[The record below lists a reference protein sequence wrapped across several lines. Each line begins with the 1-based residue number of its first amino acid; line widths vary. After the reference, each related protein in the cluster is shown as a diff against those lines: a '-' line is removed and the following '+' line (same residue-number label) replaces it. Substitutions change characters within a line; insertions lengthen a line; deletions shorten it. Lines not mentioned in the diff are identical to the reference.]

1 MAVLTP
7 PVPTPAP
14 ARRIDPTRRI
24 SPVRAL
30 QHTLTLAWRSL
41 IKIKHS
47 PEQLLDLTLQPI
59 IFVCLF
65 YFLFGGA
72 ISGGDRHAYLQY
84 LVPGILVQ
92 TVMFASQGTG
102 VNLNNDLTKGIF
114 DRFKSLPIAR
124 SAPLTGLIL
133 GDVVRYVISI
143 GMVLGFSAILGFRIE
158 TDALSALAACALIMF
173 FAFALSWVP
182 ALLGL
187 VVKTP
192 QQVQGFGFIVFFP
205 LTFGSNVFVPTG
217 TLPGWLQAWVKINPV
232 SAVVDVTRA
241 LLLHDGGVW
250 NPLWRSLAWCFVLIA
265 VFAPIAVRLYRR
277 HS

>member
-7 PVPTPAP
+7 TAP
-14 ARRIDPTRRI
+14 ALPTPTRRI

-30 QHTLTLAWRSL
+30 RHTFTLTWRSL

-59 IFVCLF
+59 VFVCLF

-72 ISGGDRHAYLQY
+72 IAGGDRHAYLQY

-124 SAPLTGLIL
+124 SAPLTGLII

-143 GMVLGFSAILGFRIE
+143 GVVLGFSAILGFRIE
-158 TDALSALAACALIMF
+158 TNAFKALLACALIMF
-173 FAFALSWVP
+173 FAFALSWLP

-187 VVKTP
+187 LVKTP
-192 QQVQGFGFIVFFP
+192 QQVQGYGFIIFFP
-205 LTFGSNVFVPTG
+205 LTFGSNTFVPAA
-217 TLPGWLQAWVKINPV
+217 TLPGWLQAWVKVNPV
-232 SAVVDVTRA
+232 TSVVNVSRA
-241 LLLHDGGVW
+241 LLLDSGPIW
-250 NPLWRSLAWCFVLIA
+250 TPLWHTLAWSFALIA
-265 VFAPIAVRLYRR
+265 VFAPLAVRLYRR

>member
-1 MAVLTP
+1 MAVLTH
-7 PVPTPAP
+7 PAP
-14 ARRIDPTRRI
+14 MPAPTRRI

-30 QHTLTLAWRSL
+30 RHTGTLAWRSL

-65 YFLFGGA
+65 YFVFGGA
-72 ISGGDRHAYLQY
+72 IAGGDRHQYLQF

-102 VNLNNDLTKGIF
+102 INLNNDLTKGIF

-124 SAPLTGLIL
+124 SAPLTGLIV

-143 GMVLGFSAILGFRIE
+143 GMVLGFSAILGFRIQ
-158 TDALSALAACALIMF
+158 TDVLSTVAACAVIMF

-187 VVKTP
+187 MVKTP
-192 QQVQGFGFIVFFP
+192 QQVQGYGFIIFFP
-205 LTFGSNVFVPTG
+205 LTFGSNVFVGTG
-217 TLPGWLQAWVKINPV
+217 SLPGWLQAWVKINPV
-232 SAVVDVTRA
+232 TSVVNVTRA
-241 LLLHDGGVW
+241 LLIDEGPVW
-250 NPLWRSLAWCFVLIA
+250 SPLWKTLAWSLGLIA
-265 VFAPIAVRLYRR
+265 VFAPLAVRMYRR